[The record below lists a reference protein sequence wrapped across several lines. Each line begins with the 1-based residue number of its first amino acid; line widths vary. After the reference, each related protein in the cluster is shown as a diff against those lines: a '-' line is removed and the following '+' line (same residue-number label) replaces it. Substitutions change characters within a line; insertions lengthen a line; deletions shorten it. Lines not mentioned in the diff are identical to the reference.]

1 MMAFCFG
8 TNAPVKITS
17 IKYDTGFAR
26 WRKVRE
32 RFPLAS
38 FFYRTIPAII

>member
-8 TNAPVKITS
+8 TNTPVKITS

-32 RFPLAS
+32 RFRLPG
-38 FFYRTIPAII
+38 FFSRTIDAVI